1 LTDTFVQPDRYR
13 DSPTFLRWWPQLA
26 VLLLVVVEL
35 CWVLPWFFMVTQI
48 TTTASLWTT
57 ALILGIIMLAS
68 YAAGYGLEALR
79 LMRNVQLAVLG
90 ILLVVSLIAAENLL
104 LGRPVQGAASGLARL
119 DPGAVLVLFFVIW
132 MWWRGVSLSRGAIQP
147 LIAWRRFELGLLFFM
162 AYIFIASRV
171 GFIVPGLG
179 VFLLF
184 LYSGLLAVIF
194 ARVSYVG
201 IVKGVRKNPFDLRW
215 SFSVGGIL
223 AATVALAAVAG
234 GLLSG
239 QYRLLLDFLSETIKL
254 LIAVVIFIL
263 GIPGL
268 LISYALGPLMPW
280 LKSLLAARVS
290 EPDPRYP
297 VEFGSQLQAL
307 QQQAPPLPQILQ
319 FLFFWG
325 LVLLLVVLLIM
336 RVRKTMGR
344 RRDIEP
350 PEPESLLERGE
361 AGDLLRKALQ
371 NAWQGVVARLR
382 PAQRMLVAARIRR
395 IYTQL
400 LELCADLDQPRL
412 PQQTPNEF
420 LPELGE
426 LFPARTAEIQT
437 ITQAYVRVRYG
448 ELPEDDREMDAIE
461 DAWTEIQAEGRR
473 LKRAGVGKLKTADV
487 KEVERSGT

>member
-1 LTDTFVQPDRYR
+1 MMDRTIQPDRYR
-13 DSPTFLRWWPQLA
+13 DSPLFLRWWPQVA

-35 CWVLPWFFMVTQI
+35 CWTLPWFFMVTQI
-48 TTTASLWTT
+48 TTTAPLWAT
-57 ALILGIIMLAS
+57 ALILGAIMLAS

-90 ILLVVSLIAAENLL
+90 VLLAVSLIAAENLL
-104 LGRPVQGAASGLARL
+104 LGQPVQSAASGLARL

-147 LIAWRRFELGLLFFM
+147 VIAWRRFELGILFFM
-162 AYIFIASRV
+162 GYIFIADRA
-171 GFIVPGLG
+171 GFIVPGFG

-223 AATVALAAVAG
+223 AATVALAVVAG

-239 QYRLLLDFLSETIKL
+239 QYRLLLDFLGEAIKL

-268 LISYALGPLMPW
+268 LLSYVLGPLMPW
-280 LKSLLAARVS
+280 LKSLLAARDAQPY
-290 EPDPRYP
+290 PDYP
-297 VEFGSQLQAL
+297 LELGNQLEVLRRQPPPLPEILQAL
-307 QQQAPPLPQILQ
+307 C
-319 FLFFWG
+319 FWG
-325 LVLLLVVLLIM
+325 LILLLVVMLIL
-336 RVRKTMGR
+336 RVRKTIGR
-344 RRDIEP
+344 RRDFEP

-361 AGDLLRKALQ
+361 AAGLLRKALQ
-371 NAWQGVVARLR
+371 NAWQGVVARFR

-395 IYTQL
+395 IYSQL
-400 LELCADLDQPRL
+400 LELCAELDQPRL

-426 LFPARTAEIQT
+426 LFPAKSAEIQT

-461 DAWTEIQAEGRR
+461 NAWSQIQGEGRR

-487 KEVERSGT
+487 KEVERSVT